1 MDYASV
7 AKKIL
12 QRVGGKENVISL
24 VHCMTRLRFTLKDES
39 IVDDEAVKKT
49 KGVMGVMKK
58 AGQYQIIIGND
69 VANVYAELNKLGNFS
84 SEAPKKAPEKKEK
97 KNVVSML
104 MDTISGIMAP
114 VIPAIIGAAMI
125 KVLLTLLP
133 MIGVLSTEGDTYN
146 LLSVM
151 GDGAF
156 FFMPVLIAISASKK
170 FGTNMYYAASIALI
184 MLHPN
189 FISLMSEANEAGE
202 IVKFLGFIPVTYAS
216 YSYSVIP
223 IILAVWSLKYVEKL
237 VDKITPVV
245 TKNFL
250 KPMLVVLI
258 EAPIA
263 LIVLGPLGAIFGNV
277 LSDAVYFVHD
287 KLGFI
292 AIGIVAGIYPFVVM
306 AGMHH
311 AFTPIKLG
319 MIATTGYENF
329 ICIGEL
335 CSNMAQ
341 GAAAL
346 AVSIKSKN
354 KDFKQIAG
362 SSAFSALFAGITEP
376 ALYGVTLRLK
386 RPMLGACIGAAV
398 GGLFGGFFQ
407 MKCFGIA
414 TPAIVT
420 IVQYVEEDRASSL
433 LIAALTILLT
443 VVVTFIATMI
453 IGFEDIV
460 DEDDDLD
467 EVTMEADV
475 KEEALEE
482 KLLEEGEEIH
492 VSSPMQGEC
501 IPLEEVKDATF
512 SQGILGKGTA
522 VIPEKGEVRAPFDGR
537 IDVMFETGHAVGMT
551 SEDGVELLI
560 HVGMDTVNLEG
571 KYFYPKKASGDKV
584 KKGEVILEFDKDE
597 IVKAGYDITTPIIVS
612 NTDKFKDVE
621 ADVTGPVKELD
632 EILVIK

>member
-1 MDYASV
+1 MDYEST

-12 QRVGGKENVISL
+12 QRIGGRDNVISL

-39 IVDDEAVKKT
+39 LADDEAVKKT
-49 KGVMGVMKK
+49 KGVMGIMKK

-69 VANVYAELNKLGNFS
+69 VGMVFAELNKLGNFS
-84 SEAPKKAPEKKEK
+84 SETPAKAAKPKEK
-97 KNVVSML
+97 QNPFSML

-133 MIGVLSTEGDTYN
+133 MIGILSSEGNTYN

-170 FGTNMYYAASIALI
+170 FGTNTYYAASIALI

-189 FISLMSEANEAGE
+189 FISLMDTAHEAGE
-202 IVKFLGFIPVTYAS
+202 TVKFLGVIPVSYAS

-223 IILAVWSLKYVEKL
+223 IILAVWSLRYVEKL
-237 VDKITPVV
+237 ADRITPVV

-250 KPMLVVLI
+250 KPMVVVLI
-258 EAPIA
+258 EATIA
-263 LIVLGPLGAIFGNV
+263 LIVLGPLGAICGNV
-277 LSDAVYFVHD
+277 LSDVVYAIHD

-292 AIGIVAGIYPFVVM
+292 AIGIVAGVYPFVVM

-341 GAAAL
+341 GAASL
-346 AVSIKSKN
+346 AVSIRSKN

-386 RPMLGACIGAAV
+386 RPMLGACIGAAA

-420 IVQYVEEDRASSL
+420 IVQYVEEGRPSSL

-443 VVVTFIATMI
+443 VVVTFAATLI
-453 IGFEDIV
+453 IGFEDIK
-460 DEDDDLD
+460 DEEED
-467 EVTMEADV
+467 EGDTSLPSSVNTASPAPLP
-475 KEEALEE
+475 K
-482 KLLEEGEEIH
+482 GEEII
-492 VSSPMQGEC
+492 VSSPAEGKC
-501 IPLEEVKDATF
+501 IPLSHVKDATF
-512 SQGILGKGTA
+512 AQGILGKGAA
-522 VIPEKGEVRAPFDGR
+522 VIPSKGIIQSPFDGTV
-537 IDVMFETGHAVGMT
+537 DVMFETGHAVGLT
-551 SEDGVELLI
+551 SESGVELLI

-571 KYFYPKKASGDKV
+571 KYFTPRKATGDKV
-584 KKGEVILEFDKDE
+584 KKGEIILEFDAPE
-597 IVKAGYDITTPIIVS
+597 IQKAGYDITTPVIVS
-612 NTDKFKDVE
+612 NSDKY
-621 ADVTGPVKELD
+621 ADVRAIESDSVKMGDTLLR
-632 EILVIK
+632 IR